1 MIELI
6 NVSKYY
12 PTEFGRHYVFRNV
25 SLVLPPDKSVGI
37 IGPNGA
43 GKSTLLRLIG
53 GADIPSEGRII
64 KTGRISPPMG
74 LTPGLQSSLT
84 GSENARFAGRIYG
97 MRREEIADLIEY
109 VRDVANI
116 GKFFDMPVNTYSA
129 GMRQR
134 VGFAIN
140 MSMQFDYYL
149 FDEISAGG
157 DREFQKIAKAM
168 VEERLATSR
177 FLIASHR
184 TDDLIDI
191 CTSGIVIQNGELT
204 YYEDI
209 HDALAAYGEDE
220 VSEKRAAKK
229 KERAARK
236 AAGDGAA
243 ASAGNGAATGENGKA
258 RKRRR
263 KTGKQTGGE
272 ALPLENAVAGA
283 ADAEAD
289 LPAVTGKPA
298 RSKRKVRSR
307 RRTTPAAVSMPDTE
321 TQIPD
326 PAPQG
331 PPADLQDKATGESGN
346 GTSAARAGVVS
357 GAPAEAAARR
367 RRRRLKKRQ
376 QASLPD
382 EDTSQTDPDAVAS
395 IEPGSADESDSEGVD
410 KREKRRLR
418 RLQKRQ
424 GGGEPVSD
432 ELASDTQDNEDEQ
445 PAPPDTSGDRERRW
459 G

>member
-184 TDDLIDI
+184 TDDLIDM
-191 CTSGIVIQNGELT
+191 CTSCIVIQNGELT

-220 VSEKRAAKK
+220 VSEKRAARK

-243 ASAGNGAATGENGKA
+243 ASAGNGAATEENGKT

-272 ALPLENAVAGA
+272 ALPLENSVAGA

-307 RRTTPAAVSMPDTE
+307 RRTTPAAVS
-321 TQIPD
+321 
-326 PAPQG
+326 
-331 PPADLQDKATGESGN
+331 N
-346 GTSAARAGVVS
+346 
-357 GAPAEAAARR
+357 

-395 IEPGSADESDSEGVD
+395 IEPASANESDSEGVD

-432 ELASDTQDNEDEQ
+432 ELASDTQDNEVEQ
-445 PAPPDTSGDRERRW
+445 PAPPDTTGDRERRW